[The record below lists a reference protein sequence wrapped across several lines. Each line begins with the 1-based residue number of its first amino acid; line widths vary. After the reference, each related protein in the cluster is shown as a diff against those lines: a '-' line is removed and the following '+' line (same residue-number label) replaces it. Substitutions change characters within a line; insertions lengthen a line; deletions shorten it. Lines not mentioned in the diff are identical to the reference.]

1 MTPVT
6 PSIITVIGVG
16 GGGGNAVNHMYTTGI
31 EDVSFIVC
39 NTDRQAL
46 IKSPIAEKI
55 QLGEGLGAGNT
66 PEKGKIA
73 AEGSIDKIKEMF
85 KINDTRM
92 LFITAGMGGGTG
104 TGAAPVIAKAAKDMG
119 ILTVAIVTIPFES
132 EGKPRILQAIEGI
145 NIISKCVD
153 SLIIINN
160 AHIEEIYGDLPLS
173 EAFGKADDLLATAAK
188 SIADIITQHSLVNVD
203 FADVKKV
210 MSDSGVAVMGSAI
223 GKGANRAIEVAQEA
237 LKSPLLHHK
246 DIKGARNVLLNI
258 TSGTSEV
265 TMSETRK
272 ITSFIQERSAT
283 GNATDLIWGAGYDE
297 KLGDDIKVTVIATG
311 FEVASI
317 PAIKEFY
324 KETLGY
330 VNETE
335 RPVRH
340 EVIDF
345 DDETSGKAEVKT
357 ENTIANGDDNF
368 EIINHTPQ
376 LNRDYDTYSST
387 TPTNNSAYEEFILSN
402 STEAQQNSNF
412 GYETH
417 AELETITIDPAE
429 TKSVSGKSI
438 LDMSDEEMEGVPA
451 WVRRKMQLETEQP
464 SPGSSGTTVSL
475 DLDSD
480 DPHKNSTKYK
490 TINLFDE

>member
-1 MTPVT
+1 MAPVT

-16 GGGGNAVNHMYTTGI
+16 GGGGNAVNHMYKTGI
-31 EDVSFIVC
+31 ADVSFIVC

-46 IKSPIAEKI
+46 IKSPITDKI

-66 PEKGKIA
+66 PERGRLA
-73 AEGSIDKIKEMF
+73 ALASIDEITNALKV
-85 KINDTRM
+85 NDTKM

-104 TGAAPVIAKAAKDMG
+104 TGAAPVIAEAAKEMG

-188 SIADIITQHSLVNVD
+188 SIADIITQHYLVNVD
-203 FADVKKV
+203 FADVRKV
-210 MSDSGVAVMGSAI
+210 MSNSGVAVMGSAI
-223 GKGANRAIEVAQEA
+223 GSGENRAMEVAQEA

-258 TSGTSEV
+258 TSGAKEV
-265 TMSETRK
+265 TMSETKR
-272 ITSFIQERSAT
+272 ITAFIQEKSAT
-283 GNATDLIWGAGYDE
+283 GNTTDLIWGAGYDE
-297 KLGDDIKVTVIATG
+297 SLGDDIKVTVIATG
-311 FEVASI
+311 FEVQSI

-330 VNETE
+330 VKPEERVQRQET
-335 RPVRH
+335 
-340 EVIDF
+340 VIDF
-345 DDETSGKAEVKT
+345 DDEAVAKPIEKDHNVDGED
-357 ENTIANGDDNF
+357 ENF
-368 EIINHTPQ
+368 EIISQAPQIKRDYNEYESYTPQ
-376 LNRDYDTYSST
+376 IETAFVRNV
-387 TPTNNSAYEEFILSN
+387 PQEKVEEEVLVATVEPVAEEIGGNMKDLSG
-402 STEAQQNSNF
+402 AVPQ
-412 GYETH
+412 
-417 AELETITIDPAE
+417 
-429 TKSVSGKSI
+429 GKSI
-438 LDMSDEEMEGVPA
+438 LDLSDEEMEEIPA
-451 WVRRKMQLETEQP
+451 WIRRKMQLEVEKP
-464 SPGSSGTTVSL
+464 SNGVTTVNL

-480 DPHKNSTKYK
+480 EPIKGNSYK

>member
-1 MTPVT
+1 MAPVT

-16 GGGGNAVNHMYTTGI
+16 GGGGNAVNHMYKTGI
-31 EDVSFIVC
+31 ADVSFIVC

-46 IKSPIAEKI
+46 IKSPITDKI

-66 PEKGKIA
+66 PERGRLA
-73 AEGSIDKIKEMF
+73 ALASIDEITNALKV
-85 KINDTRM
+85 NDTKM

-104 TGAAPVIAKAAKDMG
+104 TGAAPVIAEAAKEMG

-188 SIADIITQHSLVNVD
+188 SIADIITQHYLVNVD
-203 FADVKKV
+203 FADVRKV
-210 MSDSGVAVMGSAI
+210 MSNSGVAVMGSAI
-223 GKGANRAIEVAQEA
+223 GSGENRAMEVAQEA

-258 TSGTSEV
+258 TSGAKEV
-265 TMSETRK
+265 TMSETKR
-272 ITSFIQERSAT
+272 ITAFIQEKSAT
-283 GNATDLIWGAGYDE
+283 GNTTDLIWGAGYDE
-297 KLGDDIKVTVIATG
+297 SLGDDIKVTVIATG
-311 FEVASI
+311 FEVQSI

-330 VNETE
+330 VKPEERVQRQET
-335 RPVRH
+335 
-340 EVIDF
+340 VIDF
-345 DDETSGKAEVKT
+345 DDEAVAKPIEKEHNIDGED
-357 ENTIANGDDNF
+357 ENF
-368 EIINHTPQ
+368 EIISQAPQIKRDYNEYESYTPQ
-376 LNRDYDTYSST
+376 VETAFVRNV
-387 TPTNNSAYEEFILSN
+387 PQEKVEEEVLVAVESVAEEIGGNMKDLSG
-402 STEAQQNSNF
+402 AVPQ
-412 GYETH
+412 
-417 AELETITIDPAE
+417 
-429 TKSVSGKSI
+429 GKSI
-438 LDMSDEEMEGVPA
+438 LDLSDEEMEEIPA
-451 WVRRKMQLETEQP
+451 WIRRKMQLEVEKP
-464 SPGSSGTTVSL
+464 SNGVTTVNL

-480 DPHKNSTKYK
+480 EPIKGNSYK

>member
-1 MTPVT
+1 MAPVT

-16 GGGGNAVNHMYTTGI
+16 GGGGNAVNHMYKTGI
-31 EDVSFIVC
+31 ADVSFIVC

-46 IKSPIAEKI
+46 IKSPITDKI

-66 PEKGKIA
+66 PERGRLA
-73 AEGSIDKIKEMF
+73 ALASIDEITNALKV
-85 KINDTRM
+85 NDTKM

-104 TGAAPVIAKAAKDMG
+104 TGAAPVIAEAAKEMG

-188 SIADIITQHSLVNVD
+188 SIADIITQHYLVNVD
-203 FADVKKV
+203 FADVRKV
-210 MSDSGVAVMGSAI
+210 MSNSGVAVMGSAI
-223 GKGANRAIEVAQEA
+223 GGGENRAMEVAQEA

-258 TSGTSEV
+258 TSGAKEV
-265 TMSETRK
+265 TMSETKR
-272 ITSFIQERSAT
+272 ITAFIQEKSAT
-283 GNATDLIWGAGYDE
+283 GNTTDLIWGAGFDE
-297 KLGDDIKVTVIATG
+297 SLGDDIKVTVIATG
-311 FEVASI
+311 FEVQSI

-330 VNETE
+330 VKPEERVQRQET
-335 RPVRH
+335 
-340 EVIDF
+340 VIDF
-345 DDETSGKAEVKT
+345 DDEAVAKPIEKGYNVDGED
-357 ENTIANGDDNF
+357 ENF
-368 EIINHTPQ
+368 EIISQAPQIKREYNEYENYTPQ
-376 LNRDYDTYSST
+376 MET
-387 TPTNNSAYEEFILSN
+387 TFVRSVVPERVEEGVFVETVEPIAEGLEVKIK
-402 STEAQQNSNF
+402 EAPSV
-412 GYETH
+412 TH
-417 AELETITIDPAE
+417 QR
-429 TKSVSGKSI
+429 SI
-438 LDMSDEEMEGVPA
+438 LELSDEEMEEIPA
-451 WVRRKMQLETEQP
+451 WIRRKMQLEVEKP
-464 SPGSSGTTVSL
+464 SSGVTTVNL

-480 DPHKNSTKYK
+480 EPIKGNSYK